1 MEESERYRAAVNIL
15 CAMLSN
21 QGIVNSAKAAENSKE
36 NLATI
41 AFDLVDAVEYVAHD
55 IKMELGDLVAA
66 IKPNAPVAK
75 PAPKKG
81 KKKPAN

>member
-1 MEESERYRAAVNIL
+1 MI
-15 CAMLSN
+15 SN

-36 NLATI
+36 NLAKT
-41 AFDLVDAVEYVAHD
+41 AFGLVDAVECVAHD

-66 IKPNAPVAK
+66 IEPEPKPVAK
-75 PAPKKG
+75 PAKKG